1 MRLFNDFTNQ
11 YQKITKPFKGQL
23 GEEEVKKGTAAIF
36 KVAVAFEKLVLNYS
50 RYHLN
55 ETNLLKKMTDGRMGE
70 LECPLFIFVTFCGL
84 DKYRL
89 TKRPPG

>member
-55 ETNLLKKMTDGRMGE
+55 RTKLLKNMTDSRMGE
-70 LECPLFIFVTFCGL
+70 SKCRLFRFVKFV
-84 DKYRL
+84 D
-89 TKRPPG
+89 

>member
-1 MRLFNDFTNQ
+1 MPLQVAMRLFNDFTNQ
-11 YQKITKPFKGQL
+11 YQNITKPFEGQL
-23 GEEEVKKGTAAIF
+23 SEEEVKKGTEAIF

-84 DKYRL
+84 DKY
-89 TKRPPG
+89 

>member
-36 KVAVAFEKLVLNYS
+36 KVVVAFEKFVLNYS

-55 ETNLLKKMTDGRMGE
+55 RRKLLKNMTDSRMGE
-70 LECPLFIFVTFCGL
+70 SNVVFSDL
-84 DKYRL
+84 
-89 TKRPPG
+89 